1 MMMIKKKTFRTL
13 CKFHCATK
21 VRFIEVACHVFF
33 SLSTK
38 KTFRTATFLFYVS
51 SLSLS
56 CFARTF
62 HTSVALLAKK
72 RFLLLPPSSSDCSGL
87 GLRRHEATRGRHLVP
102 GWLSTTAS
110 ASATAIQIGQLGALL
125 RLRLLGPGGRLG
137 RRRRRRR
144 HTRLT
149 RGRRKSGF
157 ATRRRGWIRGHP
169 GRRRRRR
176 PQLRRVRGHVRVAV
190 HLGVEGSN

>member
-1 MMMIKKKTFRTL
+1 MQVSLRDKSAIHRGCL
-13 CKFHCATK
+13 S
-21 VRFIEVACHVFF
+21 RFFL
-33 SLSTK
+33 SLDEEN
-38 KTFRTATFLFYVS
+38 VS
-51 SLSLS
+51 HRNVSLLRILSLS